1 MERVFTFAAMATQM
15 HPEHASRVFA
25 AATDPE
31 TLAALKRLEL
41 TILEDGH
48 IGGLNGLL
56 LGVAAEIGMRGACLL
71 GEMPHIF
78 AQLPF
83 PKASL
88 AVLRS
93 FATIANINID
103 YTELAEQAKQMEQ
116 KLGELLSQVEHA
128 LTQQASTEEEPVAP
142 EEAGEEEIDAED
154 ELRIEQLFKQAQ
166 KDRAKAYELK
176 HELDRL
182 GVYREYEDRFLDLFK
197 KPES

>member
-1 MERVFTFAAMATQM
+1 MATQM
-15 HPEHASRVFA
+15 HPTHDARVFG
-25 AATDPE
+25 AATDKE
-31 TLAALKRLEL
+31 TLAELKRLEL

-56 LGVAAEIGMRGACLL
+56 LGVAAELGMRGACLL

-88 AVLRS
+88 AVLES
-93 FATIANINID
+93 FATISSITID
-103 YTELAEQAKQMEQ
+103 YTELAQQSKQMEQ

-128 LTQQASTEEEPVAP
+128 LNQQAPSDEETVQP
-142 EEAGEEEIDAED
+142 EQRGDEALDPED
-154 ELRIEQLFKQAQ
+154 EERIEQLFEQAR
-166 KDRAKAYELK
+166 KDRSKAYELK

-182 GVYREYEDRFLDLFK
+182 DLYREYEDRFLDLFK
-197 KPES
+197 KSD